1 MTEFIKPEDIETKI
15 KETKFTVIAV
25 AATWCGPCQMMTTT
39 VWDQINSEKGEIA
52 IYKID
57 ADEHRD
63 WAVANNVSG
72 LPTMF
77 FYKEGTK
84 TGEASGY
91 MPREEF
97 EEKVRG

>member
-1 MTEFIKPEDIETKI
+1 MTEFIKPEDIEVKI
-15 KETKFTVIAV
+15 KENTFTVIAV
-25 AATWCGPCQMMTTT
+25 AASWCGPCQMMTTT
-39 VWDQINSEKGEIA
+39 VWDQINSEKTDIS

-77 FYKEGTK
+77 VYKGETK
-84 TGEASGY
+84 TGELSGY
-91 MPREEF
+91 IPREEF
-97 EEKVRG
+97 ENKVRG